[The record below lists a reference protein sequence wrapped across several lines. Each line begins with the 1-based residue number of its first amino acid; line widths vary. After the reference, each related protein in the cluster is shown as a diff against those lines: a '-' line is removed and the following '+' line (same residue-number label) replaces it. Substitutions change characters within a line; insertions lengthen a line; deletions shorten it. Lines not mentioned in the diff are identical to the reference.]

1 MFQNISK
8 YRTNIS
14 KHFKRRDKA
23 PSHFISNGPALDFM
37 GGSKV
42 EMIGSKLDYTK
53 FQLTVR
59 NAKRCTRDQFDNAL
73 LMCNTLTRLLVFVM
87 LHAKGAQESSISYNI
102 CLLDMQNDICIFFGQ
117 TWVKNGEGT
126 WSLLCSGLVGTFF
139 IL

>member
-37 GGSKV
+37 EGSKV

-53 FQLTVR
+53 FQLAVE
-59 NAKRCTRDQFDNAL
+59 
-73 LMCNTLTRLLVFVM
+73 M
-87 LHAKGAQESSISYNI
+87 LNDAQEINLTMH
-102 CLLDMQNDICIFFGQ
+102 C
-117 TWVKNGEGT
+117 
-126 WSLLCSGLVGTFF
+126 
-139 IL
+139 

>member
-59 NAKRCTRDQFDNAL
+59 NAKGCTIDQFDNAL
-73 LMCNTLTRLLVFVM
+73 L
-87 LHAKGAQESSISYNI
+87 
-102 CLLDMQNDICIFFGQ
+102 
-117 TWVKNGEGT
+117 NG
-126 WSLLCSGLVGTFF
+126 F
-139 IL
+139 I